1 VSGFTWDPAWRDE
14 RLTAACTDV
23 RSGIVGAAREVL
35 AETWST
41 RDFARR
47 GYASALLGALAA
59 GTNLADLWVQDA
71 PRNPDALL
79 LAARVQT
86 ARAAKALRTNPNSAR
101 PLVEGAVAAI
111 HAAGAAWPEDPT
123 PWVVLL
129 ALFKN
134 YRSDAASEPTIPEL
148 AGLRGPWEL
157 VERGIWARDAHNREA
172 ARHLLDYFGPRS
184 GGSNAQMAQVA
195 ACLAQRSPQ
204 DSPLRLLPLAA
215 RIEAEPDPEA
225 EAVAAAGR
233 FNRLEQINELIS
245 VAAADLKAVT
255 SGTWRSEEGRLPP
268 ESTDLRAR
276 IAKLQQVAER
286 EEADLLAE
294 TSEFPHFLGQ
304 DLADLYAHWFSNSG
318 GFDPR
323 GPTGYVPLADVSLLA
338 HGLVLAGEISYAAV
352 VFRHLYPY
360 ASRYPWS
367 LYGDPEQVLD
377 KTLREV
383 RDAGGR
389 LSPH

>member
-1 VSGFTWDPAWRDE
+1 MSGFTWDPAWRDE

-23 RSGIVGAAREVL
+23 RSGIVGAGREVL
-35 AETWST
+35 AETRST

-59 GTNLADLWVQDA
+59 GTNLAELWVEDA

-86 ARAAKALRTNPNSAR
+86 ARAAKALRTNSNSAR
-101 PLVEGAVAAI
+101 PLVDGAVAAI
-111 HAAGAAWPEDPT
+111 HAAGAAWPADPT
-123 PWVVLL
+123 PWVAML
-129 ALFKN
+129 ALVKN
-134 YRSDAASEPTIPEL
+134 YRGDAAGEPSISEL

-157 VERGIWARDAHNREA
+157 VEQGIWPRDPNNREA

-184 GGSNAQMAQVA
+184 SGSNAQMAQIA
-195 ACLAQRSPQ
+195 AYLAQRSPQ
-204 DSPLRLLPLAA
+204 DSPVRLLPLAA

-233 FNRLEQINELIS
+233 FNRLEQINGLIS
-245 VAAADLKAVT
+245 VAAAELQEVT
-255 SGTWRSEEGRLPP
+255 SGTWRSQDGKLPP

-276 IAKLQQVAER
+276 IAKLQQVAKR

-294 TSEFPHFLGQ
+294 SSRFPYFLGQ
-304 DLADLYAHWFSNSG
+304 DLVELYDHWFLDSG
-318 GFDPR
+318 AFDPR

-338 HGLVLAGEISYAAV
+338 HGLVLAGEIGYAAV
-352 VFRHLYPY
+352 LFRHLYPH

-367 LYGDPEQVLD
+367 LYGEPEQVLE

-383 RDAGGR
+383 RDARGR
-389 LSPH
+389 PSPH